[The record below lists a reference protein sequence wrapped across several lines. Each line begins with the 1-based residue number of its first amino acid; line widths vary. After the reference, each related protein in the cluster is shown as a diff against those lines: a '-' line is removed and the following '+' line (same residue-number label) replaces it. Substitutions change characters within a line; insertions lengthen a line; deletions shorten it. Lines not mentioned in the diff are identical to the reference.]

1 MLSEALASY
10 ASDAQDPP
18 IQEGDRLQ
26 AAVSLVLRARPN
38 LEVLLIKRAK
48 SERDPWSGHM
58 ALPGGRRDYDDMNIV
73 DTAMREAMEEV
84 GLDLKLLGK
93 PLGRLDDVA
102 PSSPHLP
109 SLTITPF
116 VFGIGAL
123 ATAHVASYEVAEVFW
138 VPIDDI
144 RDPAALSTVEIQLPS
159 GPRDFPCY
167 RVAGEVVWG
176 LTFQMI
182 TQFLEIYPHLELAK
196 TAAATIKGGNQPDN
210 QNARATAEKKK
221 RAELPPPQCVSKP
234 GSNASAT
241 PNSNTRQAKRR
252 RVSPI
257 SDAKRAPPVT
267 KKGTTT

>member
-176 LTFQMI
+176 LTFQII
-182 TQFLEIYPHLELAK
+182 TQFLEIYPHLELEK
-196 TAAATIKGGNQPDN
+196 TAAATRSTIKGGNPPDH
-210 QNARATAEKKK
+210 QSPPAAEKAP
-221 RAELPPPQCVSKP
+221 RA
-234 GSNASAT
+234 
-241 PNSNTRQAKRR
+241 
-252 RVSPI
+252 
-257 SDAKRAPPVT
+257 
-267 KKGTTT
+267 